1 MVVHVPILDKAQAH
15 LEGSPLEQLAPTDRE
30 LLEPEPLGSLEALP
44 LEASRAPRVFDSW
57 QVHSAP
63 RGLKAGSW

>member
-1 MVVHVPILDKAQAH
+1 LDKAQAH
-15 LEGSPLEQLAPTDRE
+15 LEGSPLEQLAPTD
-30 LLEPEPLGSLEALP
+30 LEPLELEPLRPLEALQP

-63 RGLKAGSW
+63 PWFEGWIIVNNR